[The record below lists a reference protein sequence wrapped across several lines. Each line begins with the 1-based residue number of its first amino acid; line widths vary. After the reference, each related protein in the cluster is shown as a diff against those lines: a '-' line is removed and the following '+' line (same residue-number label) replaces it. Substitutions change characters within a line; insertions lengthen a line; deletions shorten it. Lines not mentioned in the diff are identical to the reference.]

1 MNAICLVIDRLHVG
15 YLGCY
20 GNSWIRT
27 PTFDRLAAEGFAF
40 DRALTDSPRL
50 AEVYESY
57 WSGIHGLWRRG
68 RPVRGCLPRELAAAG
83 VSTTLVT
90 DDARLAGHPRAGEF
104 AALVNLASAPPVQSA
119 ETVEQTQLA
128 RLFAGACDALDSARE
143 PFCLWMHAGAL
154 DHVWDA
160 PFELRDLYAEEDEPA
175 PPELVAVP
183 RQLLGDDHD
192 PDQRWGM
199 CQAYAAQVSLVD
211 LCLSA
216 LLEWFSANP
225 AGRRTLLVVTA
236 PRGFPLGEH
245 GRVGAWDEALHAEL
259 VHVPWLIRFP
269 DLWGATGRSP
279 ALVQPADLAATLLD
293 WFGLPAAPRGGTGL
307 SLLPLVENEE
317 TVLRDRA
324 CVTAGDGEQG
334 ICTPA
339 WYLRVTTAVEE
350 SRTGSQ
356 PDANCGGK
364 AGPGTM
370 AVPIASPASSDTAMP
385 SVTVRLYKKPDDLW
399 EVNDVADRCVEVVDA
414 LQRALADVQAAAA
427 SDTQSPPPPVDE
439 VLISG
444 HE

>member
-1 MNAICLVIDRLHVG
+1 MNAICLVIDRLHCG

-20 GNSWIRT
+20 GNAWVRT
-27 PTFDRLAAEGFAF
+27 PTFDRLAAEGFVF
-40 DRALTDSPRL
+40 DQALTDSPRL
-50 AEVYESY
+50 DEVYESY
-57 WSGIHGLWRRG
+57 WSGVHGLWRRS
-68 RPVRGCLPRELAAAG
+68 RREIRSLPRELTAAG

-90 DDARLAGHPRAGEF
+90 DDARLAAHPRAGDF
-104 AALVNLASAPPVQSA
+104 AALVNVAGGAADAIGRSRRADAARAIVCRRRRCIGRGARAVLPV
-119 ETVEQTQLA
+119 VA
-128 RLFAGACDALDSARE
+128 RGHSGAGLGRAAR
-143 PFCLWMHAGAL
+143 
-154 DHVWDA
+154 VSRS
-160 PFELRDLYAEEDEPA
+160 LRRGGRAA
-175 PPELVAVP
+175 PPEFAAVP

-192 PDQRWGM
+192 PDELWGI

-211 LCLSA
+211 LCLSG
-216 LLEWFSANP
+216 LLEWLNANP

-269 DLWGATGRSP
+269 DQRGRTSRSP

-293 WFGLPAAPRGGTGL
+293 WFGLATPPGGGGAGQ
-307 SLLPLVENEE
+307 SLLPLVDDEE
-317 TVLRDRA
+317 TLLRDRA
-324 CVTAGDGEQG
+324 CVMAGNCEQG
-334 ICTPA
+334 IRTPA

-350 SRTGSQ
+350 TDRGLSGAF
-356 PDANCGGK
+356 P
-364 AGPGTM
+364 P
-370 AVPIASPASSDTAMP
+370 P
-385 SVTVRLYKKPDDLW
+385 VTVRLYKKPDDLW

-414 LQRALADVQAAAA
+414 LNAALADVEAAAA